1 MKNTINFL
9 TALVLVFFTFTSCEE
24 AEDLLNT
31 DFSTTITG
39 SIPVSINQGQ
49 DTFND
54 NIVFSID
61 NNDTHDY
68 LSNINDVKITK
79 LTYKITNFVGDASG
93 SINGNLL
100 ADTII
105 LDTNSFNVK
114 DAFNAVTI
122 FEITDV
128 DTLNSMANL
137 LKNNHEVILRITGE
151 SISLND
157 SMNFKIEITAELDIT
172 ASAL

>member
-9 TALVLVFFTFTSCEE
+9 TVLVLFSFTFTSCEE
-24 AEDLLNT
+24 AEDLLDNN
-31 DFSTTITG
+31 FSTTVTR
-39 SIPVSINQGQ
+39 SIPININQGQ
-49 DTFND
+49 DTFNE

-68 LSNINDVKITK
+68 LSNINNVIITK
-79 LTYKITNFVGDASG
+79 LTYKITNFVGDAEG
-93 SINGNLL
+93 SINGNLM
-100 ADTII
+100 ADTIV
-105 LDTNSFNVK
+105 LDTNNFNVK
-114 DAFNAVTI
+114 DAYDTVTL

-128 DTLNSMANL
+128 DALNSMANL
-137 LKNNHEVILRITGE
+137 LKNNHDVLVSIAGE

-172 ASAL
+172 ASPL